1 MKTRSSTQAQ
11 DSRQWQEL
19 AAADPAYREWH
30 DQRNAEDHQAFEA
43 WLDTPE
49 GHEWINT
56 QAEEQEE
63 RDGGWWND
71 DGFSPEGC
79 RYAH

>member
-11 DSRQWQEL
+11 DPRQWQDL
-19 AAADPAYREWH
+19 ATPDPGYKEWH
-30 DQRNAEDHQAFEA
+30 DARNAEDHQAFEA

-63 RDGGWWND
+63 RDGR
-71 DGFSPEGC
+71 S
-79 RYAH
+79 